1 VIVAKLGRRRLAELT
16 SGVGALVLH
25 VGFGVLA
32 ADRIGRFGIPLLL
45 VGAVAHAC
53 GMFDKHRLGHQAD
66 APDVWWELFV
76 YWACWIVLGWAG
88 FGAAVHLSG
97 SS

>member
-1 VIVAKLGRRRLAELT
+1 MIVAKPSRRRLAELT
-16 SGVGALVLH
+16 SGVGAIVL
-25 VGFGVLA
+25 GIGLGMLA

-45 VGAVAHAC
+45 VGAAAHTW

-66 APDVWWELFV
+66 APNVWWELFV
-76 YWACWIVLGWAG
+76 YWACWILLGRAG
-88 FGAAVHLSG
+88 FGAPVHLSG